1 VPRSGLTRKTP
12 EYVRSHCSRG
22 SGLLLGS
29 LNVDRAVGFHDDVF
43 QPVEA
48 PALEAVGNNCDA
60 TVRLLAGDAARV
72 VLAVQQPALPVA
84 GEAVG
89 TIGRLCEDRRALT
102 RRVPPVPV
110 ASSWM
115 GSDVEPRCTPLAG
128 RAGPFG

>member
-48 PALEAVGNNCDA
+48 PALEAVGNI
-60 TVRLLAGDAARV
+60 TVMLPSASWRVMRRESCSQSSSRPCRSRVRPLARLAGSV
-72 VLAVQQPALPVA
+72 KT
-84 GEAVG
+84 E
-89 TIGRLCEDRRALT
+89 
-102 RRVPPVPV
+102 
-110 ASSWM
+110 
-115 GSDVEPRCTPLAG
+115 EP
-128 RAGPFG
+128 